1 MSRPK
6 GGYKTKD
13 GVKCVGVTTV
23 ISRFKDAGG
32 IIYWAWEQGR
42 DGFDFRETR
51 DDAASAGTLAHALV
65 EYHITK
71 RSDAE
76 LTAMIEQE
84 RIKPE
89 ILERAK
95 RAFDNYLNWERF
107 TKLKVIQ
114 TEMSLVSEK
123 YLFGGTFDGIAVV
136 EIEGKRALADWK
148 TSSAIYRDALV
159 QVAAYKG
166 LWEENFPDQPIEGG
180 FHLCRFSRDHGDF
193 SHHYFENLDEAWEQF
208 LLLRR
213 AYEIDKQLKKRAA

>member
-1 MSRPK
+1 MARPK

-23 ISRFKDAGG
+23 ISRFKDSGG

-51 DDAASAGTLAHALV
+51 DDAATAGTLAHALV

-71 RSDAE
+71 KSDAE
-76 LTAMIEQE
+76 LTALIEEE
-84 RIKPE
+84 RVKPE
-89 ILERAK
+89 ILERAN
-95 RAFDNYLNWERF
+95 RAFSNYLNWERF
-107 TKLKVIQ
+107 TKLQVIQ
-114 TEMSLVSEK
+114 TEMALVSEK
-123 YLFGGTFDGIAVV
+123 HLFGGTFDGIAVV
-136 EIEGKRALADWK
+136 EIEGKRALTDWK

-166 LWEENFPDQPIEGG
+166 LWEENYPDQPIEGG